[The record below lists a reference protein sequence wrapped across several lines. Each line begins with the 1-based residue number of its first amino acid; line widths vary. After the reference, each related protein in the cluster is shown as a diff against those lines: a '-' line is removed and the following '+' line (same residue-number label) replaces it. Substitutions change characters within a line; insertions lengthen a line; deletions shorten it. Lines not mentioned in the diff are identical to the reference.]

1 MRFIRTSLT
10 GSIHRSGRDGR
21 SSVSFKDHLIKGHLI
36 KGHLIKGHLIKG
48 HLIKGHLI
56 KGHLNEVPLGVFKAL
71 NDNGIIYSPQF

>member
-48 HLIKGHLI
+48 HLIKGHL
-56 KGHLNEVPLGVFKAL
+56 NEVPLGVFKAL

>member
-1 MRFIRTSLT
+1 MKHVSMRFIRTSLT

-48 HLIKGHLI
+48 HL
-56 KGHLNEVPLGVFKAL
+56 NEVPLGVFKAL

>member
-36 KGHLIKGHLIKG
+36 KGHLIKGHL
-48 HLIKGHLI
+48 
-56 KGHLNEVPLGVFKAL
+56 NEVPLGVFKAL